1 MFLLNKHLGFV
12 YLDILKG
19 FCYNQSVFI
28 YKQPKV
34 HLRWTCY
41 RQLIKIMIS
50 IIATG
55 GKQYIVKSG
64 EKLKVEKLKNGL
76 VDAAEGSEYKFDKVL
91 LKADEE
97 GNLVEIGKPYLE
109 GEAVKAK
116 VLKQGKTRTLRVE
129 KFKSKV
135 RFHKVHGQRQRFT
148 EVEIA

>member
-1 MFLLNKHLGFV
+1 
-12 YLDILKG
+12 
-19 FCYNQSVFI
+19 
-28 YKQPKV
+28 
-34 HLRWTCY
+34 
-41 RQLIKIMIS
+41 MIS

-64 EKLKVEKLKNGL
+64 EKFKFEKINIDN
-76 VDAAEGSEYKFDKVL
+76 VAVVEGSEYKFDKVL

-109 GEAVKAK
+109 GVTVAAK
-116 VLKQGKTRTLRVE
+116 VLKQGKARTVRVE

-148 EVEIA
+148 EVEIV

>member
-1 MFLLNKHLGFV
+1 
-12 YLDILKG
+12 
-19 FCYNQSVFI
+19 
-28 YKQPKV
+28 
-34 HLRWTCY
+34 
-41 RQLIKIMIS
+41 MIS

-64 EKLKVEKLKNGL
+64 EKFKFEKINIDN
-76 VDAAEGSEYKFDKVL
+76 VAVVEGSEYKFDKVL

-97 GNLVEIGKPYLE
+97 GNLVEIGKPYLD
-109 GEAVKAK
+109 GATVTAK
-116 VLKQGKTRTLRVE
+116 VLKQGKARTVRVE